1 MPKKQLKDSKASAKA
16 SSQQYKLTSSKI
28 IKKTNGKAEAMKSDK
43 ACTASSKDKA
53 KFTLFYRPNG
63 PNGQFS
69 QWYASPF
76 VDENK

>member
-1 MPKKQLKDSKASAKA
+1 MSKKKLKDSKASAKA
-16 SSQQYKLTSSKI
+16 SSQQKKQTSSKS
-28 IKKTNGKAEAMKSDK
+28 IKKTNVNAKAMKSGK
-43 ACTASSKDKA
+43 ASKA

-76 VDENK
+76 VDENE